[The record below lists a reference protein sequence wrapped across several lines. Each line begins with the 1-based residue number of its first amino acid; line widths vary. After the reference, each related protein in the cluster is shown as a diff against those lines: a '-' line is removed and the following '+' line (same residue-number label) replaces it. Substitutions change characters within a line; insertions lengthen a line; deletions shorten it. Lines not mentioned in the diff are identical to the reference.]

1 MKKPVFYAEAAFGVG
16 LLLLAFG
23 TALTAYGDFGISM
36 VVAPAYILHLKV
48 SEFLPFFS
56 FGMAEYVLQAAVLLF
71 MAALL
76 RKFRVVWLLSF
87 VTAVLY
93 GLILDAS
100 MLLMALLPDIFTLRL
115 VIYVLGALICDVGIS
130 LLFRTYLPPE
140 VYELFMKEIA
150 RKLGKPIP
158 TIKTV
163 YDCTS
168 MAVAIAMSLLFFGT
182 LRGIGIGSV
191 ICALVNGALIRA
203 FTKMFDRIFEFS
215 DRFPLR
221 KRFEESEETV

>member
-1 MKKPVFYAEAAFGVG
+1 MKKPVFYTEAAFAVG
-16 LLLLAFG
+16 LVLLAFG

-56 FGMAEYVLQAAVLLF
+56 FGMAEYVLQAAVLLL
-71 MAALL
+71 MTLLL

-100 MLLMALLPDIFTLRL
+100 MLLMTLLPDIFALRL
-115 VIYVLGALICDVGIS
+115 AIYILGALICDVGIS

-140 VYELFMKEIA
+140 VYELFIKNLAKKFE
-150 RKLGKPIP
+150 KPIP

-163 YDCTS
+163 YDCVS
-168 MAVAIAMSLLFFGT
+168 MAIAIAMSLLFFGAF
-182 LRGIGIGSV
+182 RGIGIGSV
-191 ICALVNGALIRA
+191 ICALVNGVLIRA
-203 FTKMFDRIFEFS
+203 FTKVFDRIFEFS
-215 DRFPLR
+215 DRFSLR
-221 KRFEESEETV
+221 ERFEEREETV